1 MKNIQPHFLK
11 IILISGVIFSCTI
24 AHAEYVPAQLSK
36 GDSLFAKKQYT
47 QSFDLYKILH
57 QSGRYTPAMFLKM
70 AYIQEGL
77 GRISQSIYYL
87 QLYYKATNDEQALS
101 KIEEL
106 ATNHKL
112 EGYTPSVGDVFRNT
126 LQKYQ
131 LPIRVALLSIG
142 LFFVALMIYQKRKQ
156 QKPIGA
162 GVATLV
168 MAILLFVQ
176 VNLFSES
183 REGIVSDNKTYLMS
197 GPSAGSSVIAII
209 SEGHQLKIKDQ
220 KDVWLKVE
228 WQDKIAYVKEDKL
241 LRSIL

>member
-1 MKNIQPHFLK
+1 MKNIQTHFLK
-11 IILISGVIFSCTI
+11 ILLIIGAIFSGVIV
-24 AHAEYVPAQLSK
+24 HAEYVPAQLSR

-47 QSFDLYKILH
+47 QSFELYNILY
-57 QSGRYTPAMFLKM
+57 QSGRYTPGMLLKM

-106 ATNHKL
+106 ATKHKL
-112 EGYTPSVGDVFRNT
+112 EGYTPTFEDVFRNA

-131 LPIRVALLSIG
+131 LPIRLVLLAIS
-142 LFFVALMIYQKRKQ
+142 LFFVALMIYQKRKH

-162 GVATLV
+162 GVATLF
-168 MAILLFVQ
+168 MASLLFVH
-176 VNLFSES
+176 VNLFSETN
-183 REGIVSDNKTYLMS
+183 EGIVSDNQTYLMS

-209 SEGHQLKIKDQ
+209 GEGHQLKIKDQ

-228 WQDKIAYVKEDKL
+228 WHDKNVYVKEDKL
-241 LRSIL
+241 LRSTL

>member
-1 MKNIQPHFLK
+1 MKNIQTHFLK
-11 IILISGVIFSCTI
+11 ILLISGVVFSGVI

-47 QSFDLYKILH
+47 QSFELYQILY
-57 QSGRYTPAMFLKM
+57 QSGRYTPGMLLKM

-112 EGYTPSVGDVFRNT
+112 EGYTPSFEDVFRNA

-131 LPIRVALLSIG
+131 LPMGVALLSVG
-142 LFFVALMIYQKRKQ
+142 LLFVALMIYQKRKQ
-156 QKPIGA
+156 QNPIGA
-162 GVATLV
+162 GVATVL
-168 MAILLFVQ
+168 MAILLFVL
-176 VNLFSES
+176 VNLFSDTN
-183 REGIVSDNKTYLMS
+183 EGIVSDNQTYLMS

-209 SEGHQLKIKDQ
+209 SEGHQLKIKDR

-228 WQDKIAYVKEDKL
+228 WHDKSVYVKEDKL
-241 LRSIL
+241 LRSTL

>member
-1 MKNIQPHFLK
+1 MKNIQTHFLK
-11 IILISGVIFSCTI
+11 ILLISGAIFSVVV

-47 QSFDLYKILH
+47 QSFELYQILY
-57 QSGRYTPAMFLKM
+57 QSGRYTPAMLLKM

-87 QLYYKATNDEQALS
+87 QFYYKATNDEQALS

-106 ATNHKL
+106 ATKHKL
-112 EGYTPSVGDVFRNT
+112 EGYTRAFEDVFRSA

-131 LPIRVALLSIG
+131 LPVRIALLSIG

-156 QKPIGA
+156 KKPIGA
-162 GVATLV
+162 CVATIF
-168 MAILLFVQ
+168 MASLLFVQ
-176 VNLFSES
+176 VNLFSETN
-183 REGIVSDNKTYLMS
+183 EGIVSDNQTYLMS

-209 SEGHQLKIKDQ
+209 SEGHQLKIKDH

-228 WQDKIAYVKEDKL
+228 WHDKSVYVKEDKL
-241 LRSIL
+241 LRSTL

>member
-1 MKNIQPHFLK
+1 MKNIQIHFLK
-11 IILISGVIFSCTI
+11 IILIGGFIFSSVI
-24 AHAEYVPAQLSK
+24 VHAEYVPAQLSK

-47 QSFDLYKILH
+47 QSFELYQILY
-57 QSGRYTPAMFLKM
+57 QSGRYTPAMLLKM

-77 GRISQSIYYL
+77 AHISQSIYYL

-106 ATNHKL
+106 AAKHKL
-112 EGYTPSVGDVFRNT
+112 EGYTPSVEDVFRNA

-131 LPIRVALLSIG
+131 LPIRLALLSIG
-142 LFFVALMIYQKRKQ
+142 LFFIALMIYQKRNQ

-183 REGIVSDNKTYLMS
+183 REGIVSDNETYLMS

-209 SEGHQLKIKDQ
+209 SEGHQLKIKDK
-220 KDVWLKVE
+220 KDIWLKVE
-228 WQDKIAYVKEDKL
+228 WQDKSAYVKEDKL
-241 LRSIL
+241 LRSTL